1 MSMTV
6 KHWQDPVNLVL
17 GLWMLVSPWVLG
29 HQAETNPTWNAVIL
43 GILIAAAALF
53 ALFRVMAWEEWVSVA
68 FGIWLVISPWL
79 LGFSA
84 LVAAMWNAVIVGVI
98 VAALALWALSTDKD
112 IGGWWRPAH

>member
-84 LVAAMWNAVIVGVI
+84 LVWAMWNAVIVGVI
-98 VAALALWALSTDKD
+98 AAALALWALGTDKD